1 MKIGEVI
8 RKYRKEN
15 HLTQEEMAN
24 YLGVTVPAVS
34 KWETGSSYPDIALL
48 APIAR
53 LLGITTDML
62 LSYKEELSDKEI
74 NLLLETAIQKIK
86 SGGYAEG
93 YFVGG
98 KENEGISQLRE
109 VYSYDGPDFGQLPV
123 CCPG

>member
-1 MKIGEVI
+1 M
-8 RKYRKEN
+8 
-15 HLTQEEMAN
+15 
-24 YLGVTVPAVS
+24 
-34 KWETGSSYPDIALL
+34 

-93 YFVGG
+93 YLWR
-98 KENEGISQLRE
+98 KRK
-109 VYSYDGPDFGQLPV
+109 
-123 CCPG
+123 